1 MGEPDPPPADPAD
14 DTPPEPQAWE
24 RPALS
29 RLKASDAG
37 FLAIHIRFDHTLLIS

>member
-1 MGEPDPPPADPAD
+1 MDEPDPPPADAAD
-14 DTPPEPQAWE
+14 ETRPEPLPWE
-24 RPALS
+24 PPTLS